1 MDRSHLRNLL
11 LIVLG
16 GLALFLPFLGSVHLF
31 DWDEINFAECAREM
45 IVTNNY
51 SQVQI
56 DFQPFWE
63 KPPLFIWMQAL
74 SMHMF
79 GVNEFAARFP
89 NAICGIITLLVI
101 YSIGRRLYSERFGL
115 LWAFVYAGSF
125 LSFFYFKSG
134 IIDPW
139 FNLFI
144 FAGIHYAIIHTN
156 NPVGRSGVVSVLLS
170 GAFIGLSVLTKG
182 PVGLL
187 IFGLT
192 AAVFALMKR
201 FKGLT
206 QFKYLL
212 LFALSFIVFGFGW
225 FLIEILKGNASV
237 VKEFIEYQVR
247 LFNTKDSGHGGF
259 LLYHF
264 VILLVGCFPASV
276 FFLLSHRRS
285 ESDTPYQKHFKRW
298 MLILFWV
305 VLILFT
311 IVKTK
316 IVHYSS
322 MCWFPLTF
330 LSAYSVHKLI
340 AGEFHLKKWIW
351 YTGLTLTVLLGI
363 VFTVLPFIDV
373 VKPYLINSGLI
384 GDKFAV
390 KNLEADGHWKGFE
403 WIPGLLFLVGSVYI
417 FMKLRNQPKVK
428 MIPLLFGLSLFACF
442 SISALI
448 VPKVELYSQGAAIEF
463 YETWKGKDV
472 YLETAGFKS
481 YAYLFYSEKRPELN
495 TPELLAYTR
504 QLGEKEAKEG
514 IYDPNTSFPRYCVIY
529 MCDADTIRKDAYLV
543 SKFMDAEGTLS
554 ARPKFKKLYEKNGFV
569 FMKRPAD
576 VK

>member
-1 MDRSHLRNLL
+1 MDRSHLRNIL
-11 LIVLG
+11 LIALG
-16 GLALFLPFLGSVHLF
+16 GILLFLPFLGSVHLF

-45 IVTNNY
+45 LVTKNY

-56 DFQPFWE
+56 NFQPFWE

-74 SMHMF
+74 SMNVF
-79 GVNEFAARFP
+79 GVNEFAARLP

-101 YSIGRRLYSERFGL
+101 YSIGRKLFSEKFGL
-115 LWAFVYAGSF
+115 LWTLVYAGSF

-144 FAGIHYAIIHTN
+144 FLGVHYAIIHTN
-156 NPVGRSGVVSVLLS
+156 NPVGRSGAVSALLS

-192 AAVFALMKR
+192 AGVFALMKR

-206 QFKYLL
+206 QFRYLL
-212 LFALSFIVFGFGW
+212 LFTLSFLVFGFGW
-225 FLIEILKGNASV
+225 FLVEILKGNVAI
-237 VKEFIEYQVR
+237 VKEFLEYQVR

-276 FFLLSHRRS
+276 FFLQSHRRS

-298 MLILFWV
+298 MLVLFWV
-305 VLILFT
+305 VLIVFT

-330 LSAYSVHKLI
+330 LSAYSIHKLI
-340 AGEFHLKKWIW
+340 AGEFNMKKWVW
-351 YTGLTLTVLLGI
+351 YTGITLTLVLGL
-363 VFTVLPFIDV
+363 VFTLIPFIDV
-373 VKPYLINSGLI
+373 IKPYLINSGLI

-390 KNLEADGHWKGFE
+390 KNLEADGNWMGFE
-403 WIPGLLFLVGSVYI
+403 WIPGLLFLVGSVFI
-417 FMKLRNQPKVK
+417 FIKLYGRPKVK
-428 MIPLLFGLSLFACF
+428 MIPLLFGLSLFAAF
-442 SISALI
+442 SVSALI
-448 VPKVELYSQGAAIEF
+448 VPKVELYSQGAAIDF
-463 YETWKGKDV
+463 YQSLKGKDV
-472 YLETAGFKS
+472 YLETSGFKS
-481 YAYLFYSEKRPELN
+481 YAYLFYAEKRPEQN
-495 TPELLAYTR
+495 TPEMMAFAK
-504 QLGEKEAKEG
+504 QLGEREAKEG
-514 IYDPNTSFPRYCVIY
+514 IHDPHISFARYCVIY
-529 MCDADTIRKDAYLV
+529 MSDADTIRKDAYMAA
-543 SKFMDAEGTLS
+543 KFMDAENLLQT
-554 ARPKFKKLYEKNGFV
+554 RPKYKKLYEKNGFV
-569 FMKRPAD
+569 FVKREAD
-576 VK
+576 IK